1 MSTVSSRTPQPVALW
16 IVLCAFLNC
25 AGWILSAFHHL
36 DRLGYVGMFA
46 LAAAAVAWWKSRHPG
61 ARSDWGI
68 HKLSHRFKRSFPFA
82 FLILAVLAFLGGAI
96 YAPSNYDGLAYRT
109 PRVLHWLAEG
119 RWHWIH
125 TNYQAQNTRAV
136 GYEWV
141 TAPLILFTRSYR
153 LLFLIEIVSFLLL
166 PGLVFSVFTRLGVR
180 PRVAWHWMW
189 LLPTGYGFLLQAG
202 SIGND
207 LFGATLALAALDL
220 ALRARDSKNC
230 AESWLSILAAS
241 LLSGGKLSNAP
252 LLLPWFIAFLPSI
265 PLLKKRL
272 TTTLA
277 VCAVGAICSFLPM
290 AVANYEHGGDWT
302 GLRAEGLS
310 TVVELSTLRAY
321 AAHLAFG
328 PVMLALD
335 NFVPPVFPFAG
346 QWNRAVIK
354 LVPKKIMDRLEEYFW
369 EDQAHMTLG
378 ELQIEETAGLGFGLS
393 VLLALSLLVAR
404 KYAKAKA
411 GDLISPT
418 KRGIPWALLISA
430 FFSLVAYMAKC
441 FGAEA
446 RLLLPYYGF
455 IIPLL
460 LNGESQARIIKTRWW
475 KASAKVV
482 FLLAGVPLILS
493 PARPL
498 WPAQRILSRFGLATN
513 PFVARAQAVYF
524 VYAERPDGFAP
535 VRRIL
540 PANVSVLGL
549 ISIDDP
555 ETSLWIPF
563 GARRVE
569 QVTPTDTLADLR
581 RQGIIYILIKSDAYK
596 FAFSE
601 PFEKWMAQ
609 HNAEL
614 IETVPLTL
622 RVSAG
627 PVDCLLVEIKN

>member
-1 MSTVSSRTPQPVALW
+1 
-16 IVLCAFLNC
+16 
-25 AGWILSAFHHL
+25 
-36 DRLGYVGMFA
+36 MFA
-46 LAAAAVAWWKSRHPG
+46 LAITAIVWWKSRHPDG
-61 ARSDWGI
+61 RWGWGI
-68 HKLSHRFKRSFPFA
+68 HKLRHRFKRSFPLA
-82 FLILAVLAFLGGAI
+82 FLILAVLAFAGGVI

-125 TNYQAQNTRAV
+125 TNYQAQNVRAV

-153 LLFLIEIVSFLLL
+153 LLFLIEMVSFLLL

-207 LFGATLALAALDL
+207 LFGAALALAALDL

-230 AESWLSILAAS
+230 AEAWLSILAAS
-241 LLSGGKLSNAP
+241 LLSGGKMSNAP
-252 LLLPWFIAFLPSI
+252 LLLPWLTAFLPSI

-290 AVANYEHGGDWT
+290 AVVNYEHGGDWT

-310 TVVELSTLRAY
+310 TVVELSTLRAF
-321 AAHLAFG
+321 AAHLAFN

-346 QWNRAVIK
+346 EWNRAVIK
-354 LVPKKIMDRLEEYFW
+354 LVPKKFMDLLEQHFW
-369 EDQAHMTLG
+369 GDQAHMTLG

-393 VLLALSLLVAR
+393 VLLVLSLLAAR
-404 KYAKAKA
+404 KHAKSKA

-418 KRGIPWALLISA
+418 KRTISWALLISV
-430 FFSLVAYMAKC
+430 FLSLVAYMAKC

-446 RLLLPYYGF
+446 RLMLPYYGF

-460 LNGESQARIIKTRWW
+460 LNGESQARIIKATWW
-475 KASAKVV
+475 KACAMAV
-482 FLLAGVPLILS
+482 FLLAGVPLILT

-498 WPAQRILSRFGLATN
+498 WPAQRILSWFGPGAN
-513 PFVARAQAVYF
+513 PFVTRARAVYS

-540 PANVSVLGL
+540 PPNLSVLGL
-549 ISIDDP
+549 ISCDDP
-555 ETSLWIPF
+555 ETSLWCPF
-563 GARRVE
+563 GARQIEHVL
-569 QVTPTDTLADLR
+569 PTDSLADFR
-581 RQGIIYILIKSDAYK
+581 RQGISYVLIGSDGYK
-596 FAFSE
+596 FFFSE
-601 PFEKWMAQ
+601 PLEKWMAQ

-614 IETVPLTL
+614 IETVSLRL
-622 RVSAG
+622 RVSKDH
-627 PVDCLLVEIKN
+627 PMDWFLVKIKE